1 MKKIGKL
8 AAVCFCV
15 LAVLCACGK
24 QGPAAGADRFMQAL
38 TTMDLETLKTYDNE
52 LASAAQ
58 WGGDEENRQIF
69 ETIFGKIK
77 WETGEQIVKG
87 DYARVELRIT
97 AMPMEQA
104 FGEYEEHV
112 KNNLQSYREKYQG
125 MEEKQYKASILED
138 KLAFLRAYEKTE
150 TTSVWMDLVQK
161 DGVWT
166 ASHCDNLQHALLGE
180 PLSAQ

>member
-1 MKKIGKL
+1 MTKIRKL

-58 WGGDEENRQIF
+58 WGGDEESREILQ
-69 ETIFGKIK
+69 TVFGKIK
-77 WETGEQIVKG
+77 WETGEQRIEG
-87 DYARVELRIT
+87 EYARVELRIT
-97 AMPMEQA
+97 AMPMKQA

-112 KNNLQSYREKYQG
+112 KSNLQSYREKYQE
-125 MEEKQYKASILED
+125 MEEKQYKAAILED
-138 KLAFLRAYEKTE
+138 KLVFLRAYEKTK

-166 ASHCDNLQHALLGE
+166 ASHCENLQQALLGE
-180 PLSAQ
+180 

>member
-1 MKKIGKL
+1 MKKIGKM

-104 FGEYEEHV
+104 FCEYEEHV

-125 MEEKQYKASILED
+125 MEEKQYKAAILED

-150 TTSVWMDLVQK
+150 TTSVWVDLVQK

-166 ASHCDNLQHALLGE
+166 ASHCENLQQALLGE
-180 PLSAQ
+180 